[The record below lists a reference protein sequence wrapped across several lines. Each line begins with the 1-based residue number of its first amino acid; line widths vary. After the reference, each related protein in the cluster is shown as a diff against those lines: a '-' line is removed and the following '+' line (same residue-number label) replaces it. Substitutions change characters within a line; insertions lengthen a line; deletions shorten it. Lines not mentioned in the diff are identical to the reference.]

1 MTLDESS
8 QDFNKTET
16 LSANTYAELPANNQT
31 SDLTMSDAK
40 IDLTHSSSNIN
51 TTPELDEA
59 EFTLVTSR
67 NKRNKGKKKDQ
78 DRTVSL
84 NKNKEFSLRGSS

>member
-1 MTLDESS
+1 ESS

-16 LSANTYAELPANNQT
+16 LSANTYTELPANNQT
-31 SDLTMSDAK
+31 SDLTMSDAR
-40 IDLTHSSSNIN
+40 IDLTHSSSNMN

-67 NKRNKGKKKDQ
+67 NKRNK
-78 DRTVSL
+78 
-84 NKNKEFSLRGSS
+84 

>member
-1 MTLDESS
+1 
-8 QDFNKTET
+8 T
-16 LSANTYAELPANNQT
+16 LSANTYTELPANNQT
-31 SDLTMSDAK
+31 SDLTMNEAK

-84 NKNKEFSLRGSS
+84 NKNKEFSLRGSSKLDHPY